1 MPLREE
7 PRANLVALV
16 DEKYLYSI
24 IKSAGFQSKGSQIAI
39 VNSSLELITVSIEEN
54 LDQEML
60 QTILAEDK
68 KKTIHGVN
76 KFRIGR
82 LFVFSSMSRVT
93 DWNYLLFTPVNQI
106 SGKAASVRNLTIMI
120 CAVLTVI
127 CLLLALIISMNLY
140 SPIREIINTIKNEP
154 MTNQDHEAKI
164 DEFNYIL
171 SHVKY
176 VMERNKSLDNS
187 MKQFEPA
194 FRDYYLRS
202 LILGI
207 PNNMISESEYGF
219 KLNWPYK
226 NFSVIIV
233 QISFEK
239 EPTTAL
245 NNSRDPGID
254 DFLRYLEEVL
264 HSNKGLL
271 GVLTYIGK
279 AQITILVNLNT
290 QSTLRELLKEVDNQI
305 GLYADKYRCSIT
317 LGVGGL
323 CKAMSQINGSYEQA
337 LKAIRF
343 RKITEKC
350 QVIYFNKTGET
361 KSSKFTLFY
370 PIDQERQL
378 IYKVIAGEY
387 EKVVE
392 VLNVIIAN
400 NIFRETTYDQLITV
414 FDQFIGT
421 AGKILNKE
429 KTIKQSFEEKELLDF
444 YRNNKPD
451 NLMDMRRGVLEI
463 YRQITEAFSKKKN
476 GKSEDLKEKLIQY
489 IQENYH
495 VPNISLDSIANEFD
509 LNPKYVS
516 RYFKEQTGTNYI
528 DYLNMVR
535 VNEAKRLLAQ
545 EKKLKIH
552 EISKIVGFYSVNTFI
567 AAFRRAE
574 GITPGLFRK
583 LSRV

>member
-1 MPLREE
+1 M
-7 PRANLVALV
+7 
-16 DEKYLYSI
+16 
-24 IKSAGFQSKGSQIAI
+24 
-39 VNSSLELITVSIEEN
+39 
-54 LDQEML
+54 
-60 QTILAEDK
+60 
-68 KKTIHGVN
+68 
-76 KFRIGR
+76 
-82 LFVFSSMSRVT
+82 
-93 DWNYLLFTPVNQI
+93 
-106 SGKAASVRNLTIMI
+106 
-120 CAVLTVI
+120 
-127 CLLLALIISMNLY
+127 
-140 SPIREIINTIKNEP
+140 
-154 MTNQDHEAKI
+154 
-164 DEFNYIL
+164 
-171 SHVKY
+171 
-176 VMERNKSLDNS
+176 
-187 MKQFEPA
+187 
-194 FRDYYLRS
+194 
-202 LILGI
+202 
-207 PNNMISESEYGF
+207 
-219 KLNWPYK
+219 
-226 NFSVIIV
+226 
-233 QISFEK
+233 
-239 EPTTAL
+239 
-245 NNSRDPGID
+245 
-254 DFLRYLEEVL
+254 
-264 HSNKGLL
+264 
-271 GVLTYIGK
+271 
-279 AQITILVNLNT
+279 
-290 QSTLRELLKEVDNQI
+290 
-305 GLYADKYRCSIT
+305 
-317 LGVGGL
+317 
-323 CKAMSQINGSYEQA
+323 
-337 LKAIRF
+337 
-343 RKITEKC
+343 
-350 QVIYFNKTGET
+350 
-361 KSSKFTLFY
+361 
-370 PIDQERQL
+370 
-378 IYKVIAGEY
+378 
-387 EKVVE
+387 
-392 VLNVIIAN
+392 IIAN